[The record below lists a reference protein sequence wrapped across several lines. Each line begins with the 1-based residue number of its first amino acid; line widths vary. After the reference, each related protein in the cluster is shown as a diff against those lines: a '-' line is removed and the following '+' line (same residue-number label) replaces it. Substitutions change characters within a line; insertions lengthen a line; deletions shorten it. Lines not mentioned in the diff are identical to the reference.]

1 MPWFHALRIILF
13 VSSIGHLGWELAQL
27 PLYTIWWTGSPAEIA
42 FAILHCTLGDIAIM
56 TSSLAVAFVVFGRGG
71 PSDRTSFRNVM
82 LATIVMGVGYTV
94 FSEWLNVSVRGAWSY
109 TQWMPQIPP
118 LGTGLS
124 PLLQWVFVPAFAFQ
138 IAARWLLKR

>member
-1 MPWFHALRIILF
+1 MPWFHALRLILL

-56 TSSLAVAFVVFGRGG
+56 TSSLAVALVVFGRGW
-71 PSDRTSFRNVM
+71 PSDRASFRNVM

-109 TQWMPQIPP
+109 TPRMPQIPP

-124 PLLQWVFVPAFAFQ
+124 PLLQWVFVPAFAFH
-138 IAARWLLKR
+138 IAGRRLLKR